1 MSNIDEK
8 AKNNFT
14 IEMRIFENY
23 EKVKYEIIKVIDFL
37 RHAETNLGM
46 CRIFDNQNHELW
58 HSVIKPWFQ
67 PERFGITHL
76 WFPSGFSHIGYGEY
90 HIIRS
95 NRWLKTPI
103 DRINREDYIFGYW
116 FPTYKKYIPYRIRI
130 LKLALKDLE
139 RIWKGLRK
147 SMVKI
152 DRLRDD
158 ANKRILKCQEGKNIW
173 YRLWINPEDMMRI
186 EPLLEGGDRIWMEEL
201 EMYYTFFYEI
211 RNGRRLLGKNRIKK
225 ILDTL
230 L

>member
-1 MSNIDEK
+1 M
-8 AKNNFT
+8 
-14 IEMRIFENY
+14 
-23 EKVKYEIIKVIDFL
+23 KYEIIKVIDFL

-46 CRIFDNQNHELW
+46 CRIFDNQNHEFW
-58 HSVIKPWFQ
+58 HSVIKSWFQ

-130 LKLALKDLE
+130 LK
-139 RIWKGLRK
+139 
-147 SMVKI
+147 
-152 DRLRDD
+152 
-158 ANKRILKCQEGKNIW
+158 CQEGKNIW

-211 RNGRRLLGKNRIKK
+211 RNGRRLIGKNKIKE
-225 ILDTL
+225 ILDIL

>member
-23 EKVKYEIIKVIDFL
+23 EKVKHEIIKAIDFL

-46 CRIFDNQNHELW
+46 CKIFYNQDHGFW

-90 HIIRS
+90 NIIRS

-103 DRINREDYIFGYW
+103 DR
-116 FPTYKKYIPYRIRI
+116 
-130 LKLALKDLE
+130 
-139 RIWKGLRK
+139 
-147 SMVKI
+147 
-152 DRLRDD
+152 
-158 ANKRILKCQEGKNIW
+158 
-173 YRLWINPEDMMRI
+173 INPEDMMRI
-186 EPLLEGGDRIWMEEL
+186 EPLLEGGDRLWCIEIQK
-201 EMYYTFFYEI
+201 YYVFFYEV
-211 RNGRRLLGKNRIKK
+211 RKGRRILGKGRIKE
-225 ILDTL
+225 ILDIIL
-230 L
+230 